1 MVTDGLRALAIARAR
16 TLDAPLVLVTS
27 FRQELMICSRG
38 FLKLQKTLM
47 AGTLQQFHAKH
58 LSKEIGS
65 ALCVTIAGVP
75 M

>member
-47 AGTLQQFHAKH
+47 AGTLRQFHAKR
-58 LSKEIGS
+58 LSKETGS
-65 ALCVTIAGVP
+65 ALSVTIAGVL